1 MSITPETV
9 RSEVSMDMSSD
20 KGGKPIGVDTKVT
33 KLGDGQPVEKMKKR
47 THSEV
52 SETSLEE
59 LGFIHAHLD
68 TLATD
73 LKETKESMKNLMT
86 KDDIESFIKL
96 TVNSVLEGMEA
107 KIKTMVE
114 EEVKEKVT
122 DQLTE
127 VNDRLDSMVFENSE
141 MKDRLDKVE
150 KKLKK
155 EKERTKTAL
164 ERSNYN
170 EQFSRK
176 NNVKIMG
183 VEYIDDETEARL
195 TEKVLHIIKEK
206 TDVDIKLSEIIA
218 IHRIPSRHDPQ
229 PVLMKLKNNS
239 VKTRLMKH
247 RKTMKQHGHKLVDD
261 VTKKNTELISRLL
274 KHEKIDSAWFFNG
287 FIYGKTSEG
296 KRYSFDLFS
305 KIEAVIS
312 KKKEGE
318 DEEDVA

>member
-1 MSITPETV
+1 MAHTSPKTVMSEI
-9 RSEVSMDMSSD
+9 SMEISD
-20 KGGKPIGVDTKVT
+20 KGEKPKGVDTKAT
-33 KLGDGQPVEKMKKR
+33 KTGEPLEKMKKR

-52 SETSLEE
+52 SEASMEE
-59 LGFIHAHLD
+59 LGFIHEQLG
-68 TLATD
+68 TLTAD

-86 KDDIESFIKL
+86 KADIEGFIKL
-96 TVNSVLEGMEA
+96 TVNSVLEGLEE
-107 KIKTMVE
+107 KIKKMVE
-114 EEVKEKVT
+114 QEVKEKVS

-127 VNDRLDSMVFENSE
+127 VNDRLDSMVFDNADI
-141 MKDRLDKVE
+141 KDRLDKVE

-155 EKERTKTAL
+155 EKERTKRAL
-164 ERSNYN
+164 EQSNYN

-183 VEYIDDETEARL
+183 VEVLEDETEVKL
-195 TEKVLHIIKEK
+195 TENVLNIIRDR
-206 TDVDIKLSEIIA
+206 TNVDIKLSEIIA

-229 PVLMKLKNNS
+229 PVLLKLKNNS

-247 RKTMKQHGHKLVDD
+247 RKTMKEHDHKLVDD

-287 FIYGKTSEG
+287 FIYGKTTEG
-296 KRYSFDLFS
+296 KRYRFDLFS
-305 KIEAVIS
+305 DIEAVIN

-318 DEEDVA
+318 DEEEDVA